1 MKKQN
6 FTPIIIILI
15 LAAIA
20 GAIYFWKMNNRKE
33 PQPASPEEKNSLMA
47 LDVDYVIPEQATK
60 AINDEDYQIID
71 IRPKKFFDFEH
82 IESSVSY
89 PVQEEE
95 NLENFSENIFPK
107 DKKII
112 IVSRFSNEKGAEIVQ
127 KLDKKGYSAYLL
139 QGGIEAY
146 YNQRLPLISAGD
158 PNSAID
164 KAKATFIS
172 AEELIKRTSQDEI
185 FQFIDVRRESDFEK
199 NRLEGSTNIPLEEI
213 EKNKKKIPIGKIV
226 VVDED
231 PVRSFQAAV
240 KLNDMNIWGVFC
252 LSDSLSQ
259 LKELAEKEENQE
271 IKAE

>member
-1 MKKQN
+1 MKKQKP
-6 FTPIIIILI
+6 PIIIILI
-15 LAAIA
+15 LAVIA
-20 GAIYFWKMNNRKE
+20 GAIYFWKMNNQKE
-33 PQPASPEEKNSLMA
+33 PQPASSKEENGLMPA
-47 LDVDYVIPEQATK
+47 DVNYVIPEQAAK
-60 AINDEDYQIID
+60 AINDENYQIID

-82 IESSVSY
+82 IESSISY

-95 NLENFSENIFPK
+95 NLENFSENVFPK

-146 YNQRLPLISAGD
+146 YNQQLPLISAGD

-172 AEELIKRTSQDEI
+172 VEELVERVDQDEI
-185 FQFIDVRRESDFEK
+185 FQFLDVRRKNDFEK
-199 NRLEGSTNIPLEEI
+199 NRLEGSLNIPLEEI

-226 VVDED
+226 VVDEN

-252 LSDSLSQ
+252 LSDSLSR

-271 IKAE
+271 ITAE